1 MSVEHLPCAIL
12 TAALLLRL
20 ARHVR
25 RRCLRALIRTTVLT
39 AALTAAAPMLV
50 AGGSSQVITVGS
62 ILQALLLR

>member
-1 MSVEHLPCAIL
+1 MSIEHLPCAIL
-12 TAALLLRL
+12 TATLLLRL

-25 RRCLRALIRTTVLT
+25 RRWLRALIRTTVLT

-50 AGGSSQVITVGS
+50 AGSSQVITVGS